1 MGGFSKS
8 RLGRMADLLTGAV
21 QRGEAAEVVAL
32 LSRGGETQL
41 ETAGG
46 AEPDTIFRIASMSK
60 PVAAVAAL
68 ILVEECA
75 LRIDDPVD
83 EFLPELASRRGLTRG
98 GGPPADTGPPHGPV
112 PLPDPVA
119 VPPRVG

>member
-8 RLGRMADLLTGAV
+8 RLGRVADLLAGSV
-21 QRGEAAEVVAL
+21 QRGETAEVVAL
-32 LSRGGETQL
+32 LSRGGETHL

-68 ILVEECA
+68 ILVEECV
-75 LRIDDPVD
+75 LGSTTRSTSSCPSS
-83 EFLPELASRRGLTRG
+83 PRG
-98 GGPPADTGPPHGPV
+98 GC
-112 PLPDPVA
+112 
-119 VPPRVG
+119 